1 MKKIITLASLS
12 TLALFLTLNAQAEIY
27 KWTDANGNIHYSAH
41 PPAKQK
47 VKSQD
52 IEDRIRSAAG
62 KYRASTKSSSEKDS
76 EDKSGEEVKLSGPDQ
91 KLIKSCKGLRK
102 SEGQLQKNYRNI
114 WIDNDGKKTLLDQKQ
129 RKEKI
134 QLIKKQIKE
143 FCSDVKT

>member
-1 MKKIITLASLS
+1 MTLASLS
-12 TLALFLTLNAQAEIY
+12 TLALFLTLNTQAEIY

-62 KYRASTKSSSEKDS
+62 KYRAPAKTEGSDS
-76 EDKSGEEVKLSGPDQ
+76 ETGNKSESKEEVKLSGPDQ
-91 KLIKSCKGLRK
+91 KLINSCKGLRK

-114 WIDNDGKKTLLDQKQ
+114 WEDNDGKKTLLDQKQ

-134 QLIKKQIKE
+134 ELIRKQIKE
-143 FCSDVKT
+143 FCEGIET